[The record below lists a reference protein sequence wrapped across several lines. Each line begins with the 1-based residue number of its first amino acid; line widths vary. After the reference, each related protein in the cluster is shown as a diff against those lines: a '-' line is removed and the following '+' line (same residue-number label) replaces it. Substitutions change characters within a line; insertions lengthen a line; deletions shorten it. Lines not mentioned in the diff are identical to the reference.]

1 MDHNRM
7 KFWARIIWRRMG
19 SDTVIKQQVM
29 KTAWNFLT
37 SKVTVTVEEW
47 VHLPQSWLELSGV
60 TVVMQYCNDL

>member
-1 MDHNRM
+1 
-7 KFWARIIWRRMG
+7 MG